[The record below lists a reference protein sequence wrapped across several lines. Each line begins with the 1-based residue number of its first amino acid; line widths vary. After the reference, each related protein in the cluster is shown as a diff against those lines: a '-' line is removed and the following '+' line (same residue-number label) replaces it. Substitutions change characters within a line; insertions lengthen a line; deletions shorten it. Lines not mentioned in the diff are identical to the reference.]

1 MWLRKRLDIGW
12 SDLLWGLIWCGWPGG
27 DSPRRPPWSAAESVL
42 ACTSVRSGFDLL
54 WSAWDLPRESR
65 VLFSA
70 LTVPDMA
77 RIVQHHGLEP
87 VPVDLD
93 PATMSPRLESVQRAM
108 SPRVRAI
115 VVAHLFGSR
124 ARLDALIR
132 WAHDHDVK
140 VIEDCAQAY
149 HGPGYRGHPE
159 ADVSMF
165 SFGQIKAGTALGGG
179 LLFVRD
185 RQLLGRM
192 RQLAAGYPI
201 QSRRSYLRRLLKC
214 ALLKA
219 ISPRIMFRTALACLR
234 VGGIDYDRAI
244 NRTARGYSGSELIR
258 QLRRRPSA
266 PLLRMMSRR
275 LSRYDAID
283 AARRAGRGRKLARW
297 LAPGIVC
304 PAAAIEP
311 HTFWV
316 FPILVDNPDAVIAA
330 LRHEGFDATQGHS
343 MGVIATAA
351 DSADCDPVVT
361 RELLAHLVY
370 IPFYAAM
377 PDVELNRMAG
387 VLKRV
392 AGSPVSSTP
401 ASSAAGAVGSGN
413 SPLVERLA

>member
-1 MWLRKRLDIGW
+1 
-12 SDLLWGLIWCGWPGG
+12 
-27 DSPRRPPWSAAESVL
+27 
-42 ACTSVRSGFDLL
+42 
-54 WSAWDLPRESR
+54 
-65 VLFSA
+65 
-70 LTVPDMA
+70 
-77 RIVQHHGLEP
+77 
-87 VPVDLD
+87 
-93 PATMSPRLESVQRAM
+93 
-108 SPRVRAI
+108 
-115 VVAHLFGSR
+115 
-124 ARLDALIR
+124 
-132 WAHDHDVK
+132 
-140 VIEDCAQAY
+140 
-149 HGPGYRGHPE
+149 
-159 ADVSMF
+159 
-165 SFGQIKAGTALGGG
+165 
-179 LLFVRD
+179 
-185 RQLLGRM
+185 
-192 RQLAAGYPI
+192 
-201 QSRRSYLRRLLKC
+201 
-214 ALLKA
+214 
-219 ISPRIMFRTALACLR
+219 
-234 VGGIDYDRAI
+234 
-244 NRTARGYSGSELIR
+244 
-258 QLRRRPSA
+258 
-266 PLLRMMSRR
+266 MMSRR